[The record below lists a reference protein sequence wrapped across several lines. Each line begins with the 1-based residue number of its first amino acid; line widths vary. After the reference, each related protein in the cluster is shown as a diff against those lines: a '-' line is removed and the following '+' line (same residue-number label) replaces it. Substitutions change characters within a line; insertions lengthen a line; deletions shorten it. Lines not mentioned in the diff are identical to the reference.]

1 MKLIEREPKKEILD
15 VQKENSRREFKYF
28 LEKNREEKEFLNIDD
43 ISDNLRRL
51 EQLQEDL
58 NKNRFS

>member
-1 MKLIEREPKKEILD
+1 MKLAAKEQKREYIDEYRD
-15 VQKENSRREFKYF
+15 VRAANPHIQQRRNESD
-28 LEKNREEKEFLNIDD
+28 EFLNIED

-51 EQLQEDL
+51 EKLQEDL

>member
-1 MKLIEREPKKEILD
+1 MKSNFKSTRKEID
-15 VQKENSRREFKYF
+15 NINENKEFKQF
-28 LEKNREEKEFLNIDD
+28 LEKPREDKEFLNIED

-51 EQLQEDL
+51 EKLQEDL

>member
-1 MKLIEREPKKEILD
+1 MKSNFKSTRKEID
-15 VQKENSRREFKYF
+15 NINENKEFKQF
-28 LEKNREEKEFLNIDD
+28 LEKPREDKEFLNIED

-51 EQLQEDL
+51 EKIQEDL